1 MNELKKKIEDR
12 DMRIL
17 LTILLTVSM
26 CLNFYLGLLRTP
38 MIKETRTEVIK
49 RDTIVNIKKDFD
61 TVYISKTKYKDIYHY
76 DTIHHND
83 IVYVKDTVHNYA
95 FKEKDYN
102 LDINAVRL
110 DNYKLDIHTKDTI
123 KYTETVYQTIYKPK
137 KNKIAIG
144 VQGGYGYGFRSK
156 QLEPYVGLGI
166 TINLFEK

>member
-1 MNELKKKIEDR
+1 MVA
-12 DMRIL
+12 L
-17 LTILLTVSM
+17 LIISLM
-26 CLNFYLGLLRTP
+26 LNFYLYFLRPP
-38 MIKETRTEVIK
+38 MIKETKTEIIK
-49 RDTIVNIKKDFD
+49 RDTIVNTIRDFD
-61 TVYISKTKYKDIYHY
+61 TVFVINTKYKDIYHY
-76 DTIHHND
+76 DTIHKENK
-83 IVYVKDTVHNYA
+83 VYIQDTVHNYA

-137 KNKIAIG
+137 RNKIAIG
-144 VQGGYGYGFRSK
+144 VQGGYGYGFKSK

>member
-1 MNELKKKIEDR
+1 
-12 DMRIL
+12 MRFL
-17 LTILLTVSM
+17 LTILLTMSIM
-26 CLNFYLGLLRTP
+26 LNFYLYFLRPP

-61 TVYISKTKYKDIYHY
+61 TVFVSKTKYKDIYHY

-137 KNKIAIG
+137 RNKITIG

-156 QLEPYVGLGI
+156 QLEPYIGLGI
-166 TINLFEK
+166 NINLFEK

>member
-1 MNELKKKIEDR
+1 
-12 DMRIL
+12 
-17 LTILLTVSM
+17 
-26 CLNFYLGLLRTP
+26 

-61 TVYISKTKYKDIYHY
+61 TVFVSHTKYKDIYHY

-110 DNYKLDIHTKDTI
+110 ENYKLDIHTKDTVT
-123 KYTETVYQTIYKPK
+123 YVQTINTVTYKPRS
-137 KNKIAIG
+137 NKPQIG
-144 VQGGYGYGFRSK
+144 VFG
-156 QLEPYVGLGI
+156 GLGYDI
-166 TINLFEK
+166 KGKTFGPEIGIGVVLPLTKW